1 MSIRVSG
8 IRRMALAFL
17 LGLGALAA
25 CSVLSIQPPSMFTA
39 QADLKGGV
47 QEWANG
53 VMNCNCRGEST
64 NCACIL

>member
-1 MSIRVSG
+1 
-8 IRRMALAFL
+8 
-17 LGLGALAA
+17 
-25 CSVLSIQPPSMFTA
+25 
-39 QADLKGGV
+39 LKGGV